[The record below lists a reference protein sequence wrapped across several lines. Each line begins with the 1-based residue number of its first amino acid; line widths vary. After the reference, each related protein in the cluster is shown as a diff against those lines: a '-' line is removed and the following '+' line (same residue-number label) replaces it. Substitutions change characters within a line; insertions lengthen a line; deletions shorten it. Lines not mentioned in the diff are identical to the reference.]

1 MQRIA
6 GMTVKA
12 HGDCEAWYNGQR
24 DELVEQ
30 VKTEMLRQRDAMAA
44 EIERQREQMD
54 KAIGAERD
62 RAQMQYRARCRLL
75 GDRLDAVKESTTR
88 RRRPFAGLRRTL
100 EVVWAMVWTLGSAAA
115 RRVIA
120 AGVEVGLWE
129 VAEGE
134 EEQR

>member
-30 VKTEMLRQRDAMAA
+30 VKAEMLRQRDAMAA
-44 EIERQREQMD
+44 EMERQREQMD

-62 RAQMQYRARCRLL
+62 RADVQYRARCKLL
-75 GDRLDAVKESTTR
+75 GDRLDTVKKSTTR
-88 RRRPFAGLRRTL
+88 RRRPFAGLRRGL
-100 EVVWAMVWTLGSAAA
+100 EVAWAMVWTLGNAAA
-115 RRVIA
+115 GRVIA
-120 AGVEVGLWE
+120 AGVKVGLWE
-129 VAEGE
+129 VAEDGRE
-134 EEQR
+134 R